1 MLLGI
6 AVLSL
11 YILLCSV
18 MVLVGFRWFVDC
30 FFSAVWIGLSEL
42 FCVG

>member
-1 MLLGI
+1 M
-6 AVLSL
+6 LSL
-11 YILLCSV
+11 YILFCSV

-30 FFSAVWIGLSEL
+30 FVSAVWKGLSGR